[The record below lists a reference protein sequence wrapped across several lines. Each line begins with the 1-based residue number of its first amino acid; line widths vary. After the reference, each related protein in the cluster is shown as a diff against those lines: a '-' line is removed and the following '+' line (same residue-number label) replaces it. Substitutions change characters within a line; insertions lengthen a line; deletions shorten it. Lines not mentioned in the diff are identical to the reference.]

1 MGYYSL
7 DPPLPFAVIVN
18 LNFHLSSDKSS
29 DLVASSTKR
38 RVSGFKPVCDFFD
51 VSMFHPLSEE
61 ERCVTT
67 LIYVTTAKETILELF
82 ASSQFFS
89 TQKRG
94 LRGFACYKLANQTA
108 HFYSSRCEN
117 CCS

>member
-38 RVSGFKPVCDFFD
+38 RVSGFKQVCDFFD
-51 VSMFHPLSEE
+51 VSMFHQLSEE

-67 LIYVTTAKETILELF
+67 LKTAVQQTRFITAE
-82 ASSQFFS
+82 SQLLPS
-89 TQKRG
+89 M
-94 LRGFACYKLANQTA
+94 C
-108 HFYSSRCEN
+108 
-117 CCS
+117 